1 MIIYT
6 DGACSK
12 NGRSGAS
19 GGWAYIIHLPDG
31 SSISASEHV
40 PDTTNNRM
48 ELMAIIASLER
59 CYGDIVV
66 YSDSQYAIKGIT
78 SWIHSWKRCGWKKAD
93 GPVKNRDLWEILDML
108 VSDSKRHVEFRW
120 VRGHNGDPMNE
131 AVDKM
136 AVNASK
142 GG

>member
-1 MIIYT
+1 MIVYT

-19 GGWAYIIHLPDG
+19 GGWAYIVQLPDG
-31 SSISASEHV
+31 TSISASGHT

-48 ELMAIIASLER
+48 ELVAIIAALDR
-59 CYGDIVV
+59 CYGEILV

-93 GPVKNRDLWEILDML
+93 GPVKNRDLWEQLDAL
-108 VSDSKRHVEFRW
+108 VSDPNRNVKFEW
-120 VRGHNGDPMNE
+120 VRGHNGHPMNE
-131 AVDKM
+131 AVDRL
-136 AVNASK
+136 AVVASK